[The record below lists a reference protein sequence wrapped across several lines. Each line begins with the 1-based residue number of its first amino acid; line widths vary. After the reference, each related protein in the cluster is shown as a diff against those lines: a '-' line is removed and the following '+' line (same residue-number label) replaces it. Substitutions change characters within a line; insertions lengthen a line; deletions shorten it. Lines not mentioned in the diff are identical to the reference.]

1 MTAGAARLL
10 LAAAG
15 SALLVGCADEGA
27 VPLSPGGGD
36 DVFYSRD
43 IQPLWDRDCT
53 GCHAAGGVAGLDLS
67 ADHSRAGLVGVPST
81 GYAAVRV
88 APGDPTASVLYG
100 KLADTGQYGGPMPD
114 GGPAFTAA
122 ELELVRRWIVDG
134 ARDD

>member
-1 MTAGAARLL
+1 MTAGAVRLL

-36 DVFYSRD
+36 DISYSRD
-43 IQPLWDRDCT
+43 VQPLWDRDCT
-53 GCHAAGGVAGLDLS
+53 VCHVAGGVAGLDL
-67 ADHSRAGLVGVPST
+67 RAGYSHADLVGVPAG
-81 GYAAVRV
+81 GYTTPRV
-88 APGDPTASVLYG
+88 TPGDPSASVLYG
-100 KLADTGQYGGPMPD
+100 KLAGTGLYGGPMPD

>member
-1 MTAGAARLL
+1 VTADAARLL

-53 GCHAAGGVAGLDLS
+53 VCHVSGGVAGLDLS
-67 ADHSRAGLVGVPST
+67 AGHCHADLVGVPAA
-81 GYAAVRV
+81 GYATVRV
-88 APGDPTASVLYG
+88 TPGDPAASVLYG
-100 KLADTGQYGGPMPD
+100 KLADTGLYGGPMPD

-122 ELELVRRWIVDG
+122 ELELVRRWIADG